1 MGFAAGI
8 ALVDTARQ
16 TKEERGLSGSGPQ
29 RWIWPFELLEQI
41 GEGGMGVVYRARY
54 VVNNREVAVKILPQ
68 DVTDK
73 TALARFERE
82 TEILKDLRHPN
93 IVRSFGG
100 VCEDKC
106 RFYAM
111 ELVEGGSL
119 EDVIQR
125 RGRLPWEQVVEYAL
139 QMCAALECS
148 HRHGIIH
155 RDVKP
160 GNFLI
165 SANGQLKLSDF
176 GLASVQ
182 AQRKITQPGK
192 TAGTFLYMA
201 PEQIRGADITPRT
214 DLYALGCVLFEMLTG
229 KPPFAA
235 DTPAATL
242 DRHIR
247 QAPPRVSEIALDC
260 PAVLDRLV
268 ERLLEK
274 DPTKRPQSAIDVA
287 RELRSVSQTVTV
299 VPSRKLGAQTT
310 VGNRP
315 VEAPTRHSA
324 AAPDSDTLLTTP
336 KRGGSLLAMTGA
348 IAGIA
353 LLAALFAVPAWW
365 SERTTV
371 HRWEAT
377 WIEVATHK
385 DAGVR
390 IVAVENL
397 AKLSAVSQPACDA
410 VIRAMHDKSWDVRMA
425 AVRVAGEVG
434 ADGAPYLQELKLLQR
449 DDENDQVRNLAA
461 VSARS
466 IRTAPAPSGSTW
478 PAVVALLTAVVGAVA
493 WYFRI
498 KRAPKAAAAS

>member
-1 MGFAAGI
+1 MDAA
-8 ALVDTARQ
+8 RH
-16 TKEERGLSGSGPQ
+16 TKDERGLSGSGPH

-54 VVNNREVAVKILPQ
+54 VVNNREVAVKILPS

-111 ELVEGGSL
+111 ELVQGGSL
-119 EDVIQR
+119 EDVLQR
-125 RGRLPWEQVVEYAL
+125 RGRLPWEQVVEYGL

-165 SANGQLKLSDF
+165 AANGQLKLSDF
-176 GLASVQ
+176 GLASVA

-201 PEQIRGADITPRT
+201 PEQIKGAEITPRT

-235 DTPAATL
+235 ETPAATL
-242 DRHIR
+242 DKHMR
-247 QAPPRVSEIALDC
+247 QPAPRVSEFALDC
-260 PAVLDRLV
+260 PANLDRLV

-274 DPTKRPQSAIDVA
+274 DPALRPQSATEVA

-299 VPSRKLGAQTT
+299 VPSRKVVGAQTSI
-310 VGNRP
+310 GNRP
-315 VEAPTRHSA
+315 VEAPTRRMSQTPTSSMLPAAPHKSA
-324 AAPDSDTLLTTP
+324 ATMGILIAAAALATLV
-336 KRGGSLLAMTGA
+336 
-348 IAGIA
+348 AGIA
-353 LLAALFAVPAWW
+353 VKAW
-365 SERTTV
+365 STQRRDAQ
-371 HRWEAT
+371 RWEALWLQT
-377 WIEVATHK
+377 AANGT
-385 DAGVR
+385 DA
-390 IVAVENL
+390 
-397 AKLSAVSQPACDA
+397 
-410 VIRAMHDKSWDVRMA
+410 VRMA
-425 AVRVAGEVG
+425 AFDGLAQMSGASTAARTALIEAMSDPSWKIRNAAAAAAGTAG
-434 ADGAPYLQELKLLQR
+434 ADGEEYLAHLFVLQNQ
-449 DDENDQVRNLAA
+449 DPDDQVRRSAA
-461 VSARS
+461 ASIRS
-466 IRTAPAPSGSTW
+466 INTSPRPRGSPW
-478 PAVVALLTAVVGAVA
+478 PAVAALAAAVTGAAV

-498 KRAPKAAAAS
+498 KRVPSQQAAR

>member
-1 MGFAAGI
+1 MDSAS
-8 ALVDTARQ
+8 R
-16 TKEERGLSGSGPQ
+16 TKDERSLSGSGPN

-54 VVNNREVAVKILPQ
+54 VVNNRIVAVKILPS

-119 EDVIQR
+119 EDVLQR

-148 HRHGIIH
+148 HRQGIIH

-160 GNFLI
+160 ANFLV

-176 GLASVQ
+176 GLASVA

-201 PEQIRGADITPRT
+201 PEQIKGAEITPRT
-214 DLYALGCVLFEMLTG
+214 DLYALGCVLFETLTG

-235 DTPAATL
+235 ETPAATL

-247 QAPPRVSEIALDC
+247 QPPPRVSEIALDC
-260 PAVLDRLV
+260 PANLDRLV
-268 ERLLEK
+268 NHLLEK
-274 DPTKRPQSAIDVA
+274 DPAKRPQSAVDVA
-287 RELRSVSQTVTV
+287 RELRNVSQTVTV
-299 VPSRKLGAQTT
+299 MPTRRVGAGPTT

-315 VEAPTRHSA
+315 VEAPIRRTAPTPASDATLEAQPLAARHTWGLRA
-324 AAPDSDTLLTTP
+324 AAACTLLF
-336 KRGGSLLAMTGA
+336 
-348 IAGIA
+348 
-353 LLAALFAVPAWW
+353 AALMASAWW
-365 SERTTV
+365 TERGAA
-371 HRWEAT
+371 RKWEELWLQAASNSN
-377 WIEVATHK
+377 EQ
-385 DAGVR
+385 VR
-390 IVAVENL
+390 V
-397 AKLSAVSQPACDA
+397 
-410 VIRAMHDKSWDVRMA
+410 A
-425 AVRVAGEVG
+425 AVRSLVTMSGDSERAGQTVGKAMSDESALVRRTAAEVAGEAG
-434 ADGAPYLQELKLLQR
+434 ADGYIYLAFLKL
-449 DDENDQVRNLAA
+449 VRNSDPDDFVRIAA
-461 VSARS
+461 
-466 IRTAPAPSGSTW
+466 SGSIEKIEQAPEAAGSRW
-478 PAVVALLTAVVGAVA
+478 PAVGALVAAIVGAGL
-493 WYFRI
+493 WYFRM
-498 KRAPKAAAAS
+498 RRPPTPSPETL